1 MHIIS
6 IGFGGHLAKIV
17 FEDKDFKEGEFPGGP
32 GPVLPIQE
40 AQILVRE
47 LDPTCSN

>member
-17 FEDKDFKEGEFPGGP
+17 FEDKDFKEGEFSGGP
-32 GPVLPIQE
+32 VAKTL
-40 AQILVRE
+40 
-47 LDPTCSN
+47 CSQYRRLKFWSEN